1 MEYIIKEG
9 SFDDMFGD
17 GMGGDFRTELV
28 EVESFLCG
36 VMGGE
41 SDVVLEEFVET
52 IVGGDSG
59 GRKGEKFGG

>member
-1 MEYIIKEG
+1 
-9 SFDDMFGD
+9 MFGD